1 MKSVE
6 ITPEA
11 YEDLEGLKEYL
22 DEFFGVKKEK
32 EILKAIFKDMK
43 RLAKCPET
51 DIKLFERFGI
61 ATDYKCMYTHKNY
74 VFYRIENEYIKSIRI
89 LDERRDFLYVLFGV
103 KMNSDESEKYWEE

>member
-43 RLAKCPET
+43 RLAKYPET

-74 VFYRIENEYIKSIRI
+74 VFYRIENEYIKIIRI
-89 LDERRDFLYVLFGV
+89 LDERRDFLYVLFGG